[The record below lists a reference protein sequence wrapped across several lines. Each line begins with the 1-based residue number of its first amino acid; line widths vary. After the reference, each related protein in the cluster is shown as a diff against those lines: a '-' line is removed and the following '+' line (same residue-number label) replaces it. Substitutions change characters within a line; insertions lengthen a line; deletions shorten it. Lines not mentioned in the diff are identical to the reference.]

1 MNPTYPKNIETFKKQ
16 KINKYFFIKKL
27 NRIISRLMN
36 K

>member
-16 KINKYFFIKKL
+16 KINKHFFIEKL